1 MIVMTD
7 TFFDIKYPE
16 NLHNLHNDS
25 AILSGRLKTGKIEK
39 LLGLKQALKY
49 GLVLEK
55 VHRVIKFGQKA
66 WLKSYIDLNTE
77 LRKNVK
83 SDFEKYF
90 FKIMSNAAFEK
101 TIGNLRKHRD
111 IKIAITEE
119 RRNYLVSESNNHA
132 TISYK
137 TLET

>member
-1 MIVMTD
+1 M
-7 TFFDIKYPE
+7 
-16 NLHNLHNDS
+16 
-25 AILSGRLKTGKIEK
+25 SGRLKTEKIGK
-39 LLGLKQALKY
+39 LLVLKQTLKY

-55 VHRVIKFGQKA
+55 VHRVIKFGQRP

-77 LRKNVK
+77 LRKNTK

-111 IKIAITEE
+111 IKTVITEE
-119 RRNYLVSESNNHA
+119 RRNYLASE
-132 TISYK
+132 
-137 TLET
+137 